1 MRDPL
6 HFYEHISRNR
16 EATCAVQVAPSTA
29 PCWGDS
35 YPKWQMSRQRHGRTP
50 RRARL
55 KTDLPEHPA
64 YRDFSIAVRSFRS
77 LLLHAEHTSLAE
89 NATVLRVF
97 ASTATG
103 CTL

>member
-1 MRDPL
+1 M
-6 HFYEHISRNR
+6 
-16 EATCAVQVAPSTA
+16 
-29 PCWGDS
+29 
-35 YPKWQMSRQRHGRTP
+35 
-50 RRARL
+50 

-77 LLLHAEHTSLAE
+77 LLLHAEHAEHTSLAE

>member
-1 MRDPL
+1 
-6 HFYEHISRNR
+6 
-16 EATCAVQVAPSTA
+16 
-29 PCWGDS
+29 
-35 YPKWQMSRQRHGRTP
+35 
-50 RRARL
+50 L

-77 LLLHAEHTSLAE
+77 LLLHEEHTSLAE